1 MAEQRL
7 KVRPT
12 KIELIRLKRRL
23 ALSRRVERIIK
34 DRLSILTLEFLQAAR
49 ECADLRA
56 RLLEELSQAY
66 SALSITVGYHGRAA
80 LERELVVTEGEAE
93 LQGGTRNV
101 AGVRM
106 PLFELVGVRGPG
118 ARGYNL
124 ADTSALLDLSAG
136 LASKVLETLVE
147 LAEAQR
153 ALELLGMQ
161 IRRAKRVRNALEYV
175 VIPSLRATIKYLY
188 MKFEEREREEKARL
202 KRVKLV
208 LERK

>member
-34 DRLSILTLEFLQAAR
+34 DRLSILTLEFLQVAR
-49 ECADLRA
+49 ECAELRT
-56 RLLEELSQAY
+56 RLLEEFSQMY
-66 SALSITVGYHGRAA
+66 RALTITGGYHGRAP
-80 LERELVVTEGEAE
+80 LEKELIVTEGGVE

-106 PLFELVGVRGPG
+106 PLFELGGVKGPG

-124 ADTSALLDLSAG
+124 LDTSPLLDQSAS
-136 LASKVLETLVE
+136 LASKSLETLVE

-175 VIPSLRATIKYLY
+175 VIPSLQATIKYLY
-188 MKFEEREREEKARL
+188 MKFEEREREEKGRL
-202 KRVKLV
+202 KRVKLI
-208 LERK
+208 LERQ